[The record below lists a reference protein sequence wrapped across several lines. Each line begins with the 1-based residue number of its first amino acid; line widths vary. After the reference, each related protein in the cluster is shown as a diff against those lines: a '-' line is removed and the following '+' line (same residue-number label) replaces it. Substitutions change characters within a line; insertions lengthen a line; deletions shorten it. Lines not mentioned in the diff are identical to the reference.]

1 MLLLLRYRERA
12 QDISGDQ
19 VENTAPSSS
28 ANRSR
33 GISPFRVQ
41 NSAKVATGRHYV
53 RVALFIKFSLFPIR
67 VVVSRWGIRRRRF
80 LVSLGKSVLNDAL
93 EALWPC
99 CSDISFVGNFLFGT
113 SYGGIVNVLFECDI
127 RVMNIMEK
135 LCFNR
140 LIVPNH
146 GVGGIA
152 RVVPFKG
159 ESCWSCHLGRELGV
173 ELRSTVSNSREE
185 KATAGRQRLK
195 KVTEW
200 KVGNLYGNDGL
211 GTLPLAVSYDK
222 HSLEPK

>member
-1 MLLLLRYRERA
+1 MLLLVRDREGT

-28 ANRSR
+28 SNCSRS
-33 GISPFRVQ
+33 ISPLRVR

-53 RVALFIKFSLFPIR
+53 RVALFIKASPFPIR
-67 VVVSRWGIRRRRF
+67 VVVRRGGIRRRKF
-80 LVSLGKSVLNDAL
+80 LVSLGKSVFNDAL

-99 CSDISFVGNFLFGT
+99 VSDISFVGNFLFGT
-113 SYGGIVNVLFECDI
+113 SYGGIVDVLFECDTG
-127 RVMNIMEK
+127 VMNIMEK

-146 GVGGIA
+146 GVRGIT

-173 ELRSTVSNSREE
+173 
-185 KATAGRQRLK
+185 GI
-195 KVTEW
+195 
-200 KVGNLYGNDGL
+200 
-211 GTLPLAVSYDK
+211 AVYCQ
-222 HSLEPK
+222 

>member
-1 MLLLLRYRERA
+1 LLHGEAAEYRVKRYTWSVTHLSKCPPKKNKHGSRISMLLLVRDREGT

-28 ANRSR
+28 ANCSRS
-33 GISPFRVQ
+33 ISPLRVR

-99 CSDISFVGNFLFGT
+99 GSDISFVGNFLFGT
-113 SYGGIVNVLFECDI
+113 SYGGIVDVLFECDT
-127 RVMNIMEK
+127 RVVDIMEK

-146 GVGGIA
+146 GMGWIA
-152 RVVPFKG
+152 RVAPLKG

-173 ELRSTVSNSREE
+173 
-185 KATAGRQRLK
+185 GI
-195 KVTEW
+195 
-200 KVGNLYGNDGL
+200 
-211 GTLPLAVSYDK
+211 AVYYQ
-222 HSLEPK
+222 